1 MFLLKIRFHIVA
13 FIKILI
19 YKMLF
24 GKKFIIGKKL
34 TFRRSFHVM
43 IEKNG
48 KVQIGSNVFF
58 NNGCSLSSLKLIEIG
73 DYTIFGENVMIY
85 DHNHKFRQKDRPI
98 KEQGYSIEE
107 IKIGKNCWIGSNA
120 VILKGV
126 HIGDNSV
133 IGAGCVVS
141 FDVPAN
147 TIVKSD
153 MNCYILEE
161 KKEA

>member
-1 MFLLKIRFHIVA
+1 MYLLKIRFHIVA
-13 FIKILI
+13 FIKVLI
-19 YKMLF
+19 YKLLF
-24 GKKFIIGKKL
+24 GKKFIIGKKS
-34 TFRRSFHVM
+34 TFRRNFHVM
-43 IEKNG
+43 IEDNG

-73 DYTIFGENVMIY
+73 DHTIFGENVLIY
-85 DHNHKFRQKDRPI
+85 DHNHKFRKSDSSV

-107 IKIGKNCWIGSNA
+107 VKIGKNCWIGSNV

-133 IGAGCVVS
+133 IGAGCVVN
-141 FDVPAN
+141 FDVPNN
-147 TIVKSD
+147 TILKVDSS
-153 MNCYILEE
+153 CYILEK